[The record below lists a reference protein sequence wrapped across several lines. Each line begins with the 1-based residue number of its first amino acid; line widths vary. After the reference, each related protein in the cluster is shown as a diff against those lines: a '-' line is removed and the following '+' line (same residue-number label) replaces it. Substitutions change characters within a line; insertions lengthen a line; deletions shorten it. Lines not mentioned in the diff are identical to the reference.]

1 MLDPCT
7 ESSGTTFTKMEEEI
21 WRDIPGYE
29 GRYMASTFGRIRSL
43 DMVIPTKGG
52 SSRVSKG
59 RLLKN
64 YITKD
69 YYSVRLYN
77 GNEKKGNAYHV
88 HTLVAITFIP
98 RIDGCDQINHKDE
111 NKLNNRVENL
121 EWCTSSY
128 NLNYGTR
135 VSRITKTRT
144 RLGRVNAELPVR
156 QYDNSGAFV
165 KEYISIS
172 EASRQTGINLSKICN
187 VCCGKRNLAGGFGW
201 RYASENLD
209 TIPAIAK
216 KNKSVAQFLTD
227 GTFVSSYESLHDAER
242 ETGILRQCITSAIKR
257 GGLTG
262 GFAWKYLD

>member
-1 MLDPCT
+1 LNY
-7 ESSGTTFTKMEEEI
+7 EVWK
-21 WRDIPGYE
+21 DIPGYE

-52 SSRVSKG
+52 SRRLSKG

-64 YITKD
+64 YLTKD

-77 GNEKKGNAYHV
+77 GKEKKGHAYHV

-144 RLGRVNAELPVR
+144 RLGRVNAEIPVR

-172 EASRQTGINLSKICN
+172 EASRQTGIKLSKISY
-187 VCCGKRNLAGGFGW
+187 VCCGKRNSAGGFGW
-201 RYASENLD
+201 RYVSENLD

-216 KNKSVAQFLTD
+216 KNKSVAQFLED

-242 ETGILRQCITSAIKR
+242 ETGILRQCITPAIKR
-257 GGLTG
+257 GGIAG
-262 GFAWKYLD
+262 GFIWKYLD